1 MPDIILDRISHTI
14 DAAIDTR
21 IVPETKLVDGK
32 IEALSAAQVSSVDTI
47 TRTVQEIG
55 RTTTEAIHR
64 KMLEDRAQ
72 SLSLRMKLER
82 VGTSISTIEGF
93 LQGLSTTRLE
103 SNRSIPKPGI
113 EQAAQNILSSIW
125 LPLSS
130 LHLLIREL
138 V

>member
-72 SLSLRMKLER
+72 SLSLRKKLER
-82 VGTSISTIEGF
+82 VGTSISTIEGS

-103 SNRSIPKPGI
+103 LNRSIPKPGI

-125 LPLSS
+125 LLLSS

>member
-64 KMLEDRAQ
+64 KVLEDRAQ
-72 SLSLRMKLER
+72 SLSLRKKLER
-82 VGTSISTIEGF
+82 VGTSISTIESS
-93 LQGLSTTRLE
+93 LLGLSTTRLE
-103 SNRSIPKPGI
+103 LDRSIPKPGI

-125 LPLSS
+125 LLLSS
-130 LHLLIREL
+130 LHLLIREI